1 MPINPNLPIAKG
13 TPFREILENFEYMLK
28 ALQSFAGR
36 IWGNN
41 ASIRVDYRRTS
52 YTATHALLISTCY
65 LHGPSPC
72 FFFSGSHQS
81 TGAQLGGRSIPI
93 SADTSGHGAWGG
105 AQKFGKGRNVLCK
118 VVNLKVSNSTSWM
131 CAFIILDED
140 DDTSR
145 LYCNL
150 LYEFKNVS

>member
-41 ASIRVDYRRTS
+41 ASIRVDYR
-52 YTATHALLISTCY
+52 LST
-65 LHGPSPC
+65 GPSPC
-72 FFFSGSHQS
+72 FFSGSHQS

-105 AQKFGKGRNVLCK
+105 AQKFGKGRNVFCK
-118 VVNLKVSNSTSWM
+118 VVKLNVSNSTSWM
-131 CAFIILDED
+131 RMTIPLDCIAI
-140 DDTSR
+140 
-145 LYCNL
+145 YCVNSNM
-150 LYEFKNVS
+150 YHSQY